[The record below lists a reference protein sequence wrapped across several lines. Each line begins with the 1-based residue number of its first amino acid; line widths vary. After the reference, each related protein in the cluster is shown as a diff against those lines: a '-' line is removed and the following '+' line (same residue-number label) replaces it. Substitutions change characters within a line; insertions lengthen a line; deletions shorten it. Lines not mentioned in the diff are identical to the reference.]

1 MQQIDHPCLL
11 RVLEILEDA
20 NSVYI
25 ISELLFDELSTRLQ
39 KGTIIQER
47 DQAFII
53 QQVLMGLN
61 YLHKKNIV
69 HRDIKL
75 ENVLM

>member
-1 MQQIDHPCLL
+1 
-11 RVLEILEDA
+11 VLEILEDA

-25 ISELLFDELSTRLQ
+25 ISELLFDELSTRLH
-39 KGTIIQER
+39 KGTIMQER
-47 DQAFII
+47 DLAYII